1 MNENLAFCSY
11 SIDYLSGVSGEEHL
25 TKVRKGFKMSAI
37 SLKSFVVTAAIG
49 FAAVFTAGASAN
61 AASPSSVPAVS
72 TAAHSPVVNVDYHRN
87 RHHARPA
94 RRGPACSVEGA
105 KMKANRMGIRNA
117 RVVYRGK
124 SVQVR
129 GFRHGRPA
137 GVVFANVRG
146 CPIIR

>member
-1 MNENLAFCSY
+1 
-11 SIDYLSGVSGEEHL
+11 
-25 TKVRKGFKMSAI
+25 MSAI
-37 SLKSFVVTAAIG
+37 SLKSFVVTAALG
-49 FAAVFTAGASAN
+49 VAAIFTTAASAS
-61 AASPSSVPAVS
+61 AASPVVAPAISTSASSAIVNIDYRGYH
-72 TAAHSPVVNVDYHRN
+72 HS
-87 RHHARPA
+87 RPA
-94 RRGPACSVEGA
+94 YRGRACSIEGA

>member
-1 MNENLAFCSY
+1 
-11 SIDYLSGVSGEEHL
+11 
-25 TKVRKGFKMSAI
+25 MSAI
-37 SLKSFVVTAAIG
+37 SLKSLVVTAALG
-49 FAAVFTAGASAN
+49 VAAIFTTAATAS
-61 AASPSSVPAVS
+61 AASPVAVPAVS
-72 TAAHSPVVNVDYHRN
+72 TSAGSAIVNVDYRGHR
-87 RHHARPA
+87 HGRPVY
-94 RRGPACSVEGA
+94 RGPACSVEGA

>member
-1 MNENLAFCSY
+1 
-11 SIDYLSGVSGEEHL
+11 
-25 TKVRKGFKMSAI
+25 MSAI
-37 SLKSFVVTAAIG
+37 SLKSFVVTAALG
-49 FAAVFTAGASAN
+49 VAAIFTTAASAS
-61 AASPSSVPAVS
+61 AASPIVAPAISTPASSAI
-72 TAAHSPVVNVDYHRN
+72 VNVDYRDY
-87 RHHARPA
+87 RHGRPVY
-94 RRGPACSVEGA
+94 RSPACSVEGA

-117 RVVYRGK
+117 RVVYRVK

>member
-1 MNENLAFCSY
+1 
-11 SIDYLSGVSGEEHL
+11 
-25 TKVRKGFKMSAI
+25 MSAI
-37 SLKSFVVTAAIG
+37 SLKSFVVTAALG
-49 FAAVFTAGASAN
+49 VAAIFTTAASAS
-61 AASPSSVPAVS
+61 AASPVAAPVVS
-72 TAAHSPVVNVDYHRN
+72 TSAYSPMLNVDY
-87 RHHARPA
+87 
-94 RRGPACSVEGA
+94 RGPSHGRPGPVYRGRACSIEGA

-129 GFRHGRPA
+129 GFRNGRPA

>member
-1 MNENLAFCSY
+1 
-11 SIDYLSGVSGEEHL
+11 
-25 TKVRKGFKMSAI
+25 MSALSFK
-37 SLKSFVVTAAIG
+37 SLVVTAALG
-49 FAAVFTAGASAN
+49 VAAVFSAGASAN
-61 AASPSSVPAVS
+61 AASPMTVPAVS
-72 TAAHSPVVNVDYHRN
+72 TGAHASVVNVDYRG
-87 RHHARPA
+87 RHQM

-117 RVVYRGK
+117 RVIYRGK

>member
-1 MNENLAFCSY
+1 
-11 SIDYLSGVSGEEHL
+11 
-25 TKVRKGFKMSAI
+25 MSAI
-37 SLKSFVVTAAIG
+37 LLKSFVVTAALG
-49 FAAVFTAGASAN
+49 VAAIFTTAASAN
-61 AASPSSVPAVS
+61 AASPALTPAVS
-72 TAAHSPVVNVDYHRN
+72 APASSAIVNVDYRGHR
-87 RHHARPA
+87 HGHPIY
-94 RRGPACSVEGA
+94 RGRACSIQSA

>member
-1 MNENLAFCSY
+1 MNKNLALRSY
-11 SIDYLSGVSGEEHL
+11 SIGYLSDVSGADRL
-25 TKVRKGFKMSAI
+25 TKVRKGFKM

-49 FAAVFTAGASAN
+49 FAAVLTAGASAN
-61 AASPSSVPAVS
+61 AASPASVPAFS
-72 TAAHSPVVNVDYHRN
+72 TAAHSPVVNIDYRGS
-87 RHHARPA
+87 RHHASPP

-105 KMKANRMGIRNA
+105 KMKAHRMGIRNA

-129 GFRHGRPA
+129 GFRNGRPT

>member
-1 MNENLAFCSY
+1 
-11 SIDYLSGVSGEEHL
+11 
-25 TKVRKGFKMSAI
+25 MSAI
-37 SLKSFVVTAAIG
+37 SLKSFVVTAALG
-49 FAAVFTAGASAN
+49 VAAIFTTAASAS
-61 AASPSSVPAVS
+61 AASPVVAPTISTSASSAIVNIDYRGYH
-72 TAAHSPVVNVDYHRN
+72 HS
-87 RHHARPA
+87 RPA
-94 RRGPACSVEGA
+94 YRGRACSIEGA